1 MYEYKERTFVVKMK
15 LIEFLGHDCLIWG
28 KKQNNNQNLLKS
40 ELANFHRFFHMF

>member
-15 LIEFLGHDCLIWG
+15 LIAFSGHDCLIWG
-28 KKQNNNQNLLKS
+28 RKQNNIQNLLKS